1 MQKKSLSE
9 HLFLKKRKRK
19 KTNTWRSYALGSMKE
34 HCVKYRRKI
43 FGKPKFP
50 AQSWATRPKL
60 CGNCAFSQNF
70 HVNKLGWP
78 FHDGGRSH
86 IETSPLI
93 CSANQWTGFYMI
105 TASVM
110 KGLNAMLW
118 VPVSKT
124 YSKINTYLKVWG
136 FCAHSP
142 TNSTPFNF

>member
-1 MQKKSLSE
+1 MLLLLLLLLILTFSYTLIFAKE
-9 HLFLKKRKRK
+9 VTIWTFILKKKKEK

-93 CSANQWTGFYMI
+93 CSANQWTGFYMV

-110 KGLNAMLW
+110 KGL
-118 VPVSKT
+118 K
-124 YSKINTYLKVWG
+124 YSILCMENI
-136 FCAHSP
+136 
-142 TNSTPFNF
+142 